1 MFQLPTQKYVHFAYN
16 CKYINNFFQ
25 FSVLFIMACAVA
37 TGCCVSD
44 EPCQREK
51 AIFDYTYDFWKL
63 VAVLLEPTDSLAGA
77 TNATRTNNIAL
88 TAFSP
93 QTTVTYEQW
102 HFCNR
107 TNIKMSWLKQDNTY

>member
-1 MFQLPTQKYVHFAYN
+1 MFQLPTQKYVHFTYN

-25 FSVLFIMACAVA
+25 FSVLFIMACAV
-37 TGCCVSD
+37 GSNRLCVND
-44 EPCQREK
+44 KPCQWEK
-51 AIFDYTYDFWKL
+51 AIFDYTYDCWKL

-93 QTTVTYEQW
+93 QTTVTYEQ
-102 HFCNR
+102 
-107 TNIKMSWLKQDNTY
+107 